1 MKPTA
6 PENTISPSS
15 TSAVMVGS
23 TWAICASGSVVR
35 ARCPATYA
43 ITVAR
48 MKTTPPIVGVPFLLW
63 CMAGPSARI
72 GWPALSR
79 VNTLIAIGV
88 QNSETRNATAD
99 GDDDRPHAATP
110 SPGGVARSASATS
123 QVRYREPFTRTTS
136 PGRSSPRSTST
147 AAA

>member
-43 ITVAR
+43 MTVAR
-48 MKTTPPIVGVPFLLW
+48 MKTTPPIVGVPFL
-63 CMAGPSARI
+63 PSLLASPRFDRI

-79 VNTLIAIGV
+79 ANTLIAIGV
-88 QNSETRNATAD
+88 PNSEIRNATPTATMTALMPR
-99 GDDDRPHAATP
+99 RPPWP
-110 SPGGVARSASATS
+110 SPGRPRAAR
-123 QVRYREPFTRTTS
+123 RP
-136 PGRSSPRSTST
+136 PPRSGTGSP
-147 AAA
+147 